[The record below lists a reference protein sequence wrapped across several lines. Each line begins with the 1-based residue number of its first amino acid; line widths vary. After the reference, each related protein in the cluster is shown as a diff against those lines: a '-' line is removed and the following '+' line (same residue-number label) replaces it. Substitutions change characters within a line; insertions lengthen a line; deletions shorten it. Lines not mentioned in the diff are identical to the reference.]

1 MLSAFVH
8 EDEGGECFPRPPSVR
23 AGEQHQ
29 TKAATLGRCSLKG
42 TRNLLRVSE
51 EVRLQEKARGAM
63 SPSLLLPA
71 VQTVTAEASSEMT
84 MGSHKAR
91 VCYEVNSVPRMVSR
105 SPSGDKAH

>member
-1 MLSAFVH
+1 MLSAFIQ

-63 SPSLLLPA
+63 SQRLLLPA
-71 VQTVTAEASSEMT
+71 VQTVTAEGSRT

-91 VCYEVNSVPRMVSR
+91 VCYEVNSVPR
-105 SPSGDKAH
+105 SPAGDKAH